1 MIMVKSIGD
10 VSMRESDDD
19 IIWIWISTKMV
30 LFSGCNTYEYDC
42 EKH

>member
-19 IIWIWISTKMV
+19 DMYTYGYISTKMV
-30 LFSGCNTYEYDC
+30 LFSGCNTRRV
-42 EKH
+42 